1 MNQGFYRDRAREAMG
16 AFCRYMLAAL
26 KWTAAA
32 CGLGGICGLLGAGFH
47 EAIDLATN
55 FRMNHGFI
63 IWFLPAAGLITLLL
77 YQLCRVSFGAGTN
90 LIIQSVTTNEHI
102 PAFLAPL
109 IVAGTLLSHLFGASV
124 GREGAALQLGGSIGH
139 NLAELLRFDEDDVR
153 TVSMC
158 GMAAC
163 FSAMFGTPL
172 TAAIF
177 VLEVITV
184 GSLHYGAFLPCV
196 LASYTAAAV
205 SRALGIQPMSY
216 ALTGHPG
223 HQPEMVGRV
232 ILLAALC
239 ALVAI
244 LLCFTLHQASRLAE
258 KLVKNAYLRIAAGG
272 LAMAVLVSSL
282 GLTDFAGA
290 GGHMIQRAVDGTAE
304 PWAFLVK
311 LLLTALCV
319 GSGFRGGE
327 IVPTLFIGA
336 AFGCAVGPLLGLDA
350 SFAAAIGMVCVFCGV
365 VNCPIATV
373 FLAVE
378 MFSTVDI
385 GLFAIAIAVAFV
397 LSGYTGLY
405 SSQVILFSK
414 VKRQARHPEKP
425 QEKRE
430 PSLYKNIEKQTVLSL
445 KDQVDYQPGQ
455 VVSKTLVQSEAMSMT
470 LFSFDKGVEISA
482 CKADGEAMATVLEG
496 TGRFTVG
503 GQVFLLGPGETLV
516 MPKGIPHAVFGE
528 ERFKMQLVVSF

>member
-216 ALTGHPG
+216 ALTGGALRAGCDSAVLHPA
-223 HQPEMVGRV
+223 PS
-232 ILLAALC
+232 LP
-239 ALVAI
+239 
-244 LLCFTLHQASRLAE
+244 
-258 KLVKNAYLRIAAGG
+258 AGG
-272 LAMAVLVSSL
+272 
-282 GLTDFAGA
+282 
-290 GGHMIQRAVDGTAE
+290 
-304 PWAFLVK
+304 
-311 LLLTALCV
+311 
-319 GSGFRGGE
+319 
-327 IVPTLFIGA
+327 
-336 AFGCAVGPLLGLDA
+336 
-350 SFAAAIGMVCVFCGV
+350 
-365 VNCPIATV
+365 
-373 FLAVE
+373 
-378 MFSTVDI
+378 
-385 GLFAIAIAVAFV
+385 
-397 LSGYTGLY
+397 
-405 SSQVILFSK
+405 
-414 VKRQARHPEKP
+414 
-425 QEKRE
+425 
-430 PSLYKNIEKQTVLSL
+430 
-445 KDQVDYQPGQ
+445 
-455 VVSKTLVQSEAMSMT
+455 
-470 LFSFDKGVEISA
+470 
-482 CKADGEAMATVLEG
+482 KA
-496 TGRFTVG
+496 
-503 GQVFLLGPGETLV
+503 
-516 MPKGIPHAVFGE
+516 GE
-528 ERFKMQLVVSF
+528 ERLSAHSGGRLGYGRAGKLAGPYRFCGGWGAHDSAGRGWHSGALGLFS